1 MKTARCYEALNGLD
15 LALRDVNSVLS
26 MEPNNLTASEIADKL
41 KNTIDLNGLKIEN
54 KETRFGHNYNNR

>member
-54 KETRFGHNYNNR
+54 KET